1 MASDTTR
8 APDGPKELGAFLR
21 ARRADLAPETVGL
34 DVTGNRRVR
43 GLRRE
48 EVAQMAMISTDY
60 YTRLEQGR
68 LASASE
74 EVLDAL
80 ATGLRLSQDERS
92 YLYKLANKTDHGH
105 QHSRGTEGVRP
116 QTRRLLEN
124 LHDTPALVFGRYLD
138 VLAWNHLATAVFKDF
153 ATIPRQERNFLR
165 MLFLDVD
172 VRSRFVDWEPV
183 ARAATAFLRA
193 AAPSE
198 PRLAHLIG
206 ELSIADPDFRTWWAE
221 RHVNYATFGT
231 RTYTHPLT
239 GPYTLDRQL
248 LLLPEDNHILMV
260 LTAPDSESLEAVH
273 RLGATDGPRGTPPV
287 ARPPDPMAERGGTTR
302 RSPPTQDNRG
312 AELWRGDQR
321 TPSAAT
327 PARTPKHA

>member
-1 MASDTTR
+1 MAMAADTTR
-8 APDGPKELGAFLR
+8 ASDGAKELGAFLR
-21 ARRADLAPETVGL
+21 ARRADLDPETVGL
-34 DVTGNRRVR
+34 DAAGNRRVR

-48 EVAQMAMISTDY
+48 EVAQLAMISTDY

-92 YLYKLANKTDHGH
+92 YLYKLANKSDRGH
-105 QHSRGTEGVRP
+105 QRSRDAEGVRP
-116 QTRRLLEN
+116 QTRQLLEN

-153 ATIPRQERNFLR
+153 AAIPRQERNFLR
-165 MLFLDVD
+165 MLFLDAE
-172 VRSRFVDWEPV
+172 VRSRFVDWETV
-183 ARAATAFLRA
+183 ARSAVAFFRA

-198 PRLAHLIG
+198 PRLANLIG
-206 ELSIADPDFRTWWAE
+206 ELSLADPDFRTWWAE
-221 RHVNYATFGT
+221 RHVNYTTFGT

-248 LLLPEDNHILMV
+248 LLFPEDTHILMV
-260 LTAPDSESLEAVH
+260 LTTPDPGSLEALR
-273 RLGATDGPRGTPPV
+273 RLGTA
-287 ARPPDPMAERGGTTR
+287 
-302 RSPPTQDNRG
+302 G
-312 AELWRGDQR
+312 A
-321 TPSAAT
+321 A
-327 PARTPKHA
+327 